1 MKLIRS
7 IICLLLCAF
16 MCSGYAA
23 STAIAFTYQQPDG
36 TLTFEKITHPDKP
49 VAEADGIVDYVGN
62 GVVSA
67 EDLGQGA
74 RGQSYSW
81 CAAGRGDY
89 VYIGTCYGA
98 ATNTLDLMS
107 DVLGGNFDQETLV
120 ATLNVLYNGTFFT
133 GEEDGANPGGILAKV
148 NTVTNEVT
156 ILMSK
161 STDGHNPLFRNATAY
176 NGRFYF
182 CGSVDGLPCIYELDP
197 ETDELVMVYQG
208 MTLQDFYEGYLE
220 GICTG
225 IRGLC
230 EFDGELILSC
240 VTKDGPVILSSSEP
254 REGFTVIAD
263 QHDLFDYP
271 AYHFCDSIYGG
282 SIWEMTEF
290 NGSLYVSI
298 CTGTPENMPDD
309 NTMQSFALVRGDK
322 DENGEWIW
330 TSIIGDQERDGAR
343 YTFGID
349 PERTRSG
356 AGVIQVYNGY
366 LYIGEYNDE
375 EVALEDLLLET
386 SFDFFNENL
395 RQSVNLYR
403 MDADENIE
411 LVVGDPTEMFP
422 DGGISGIGSGFG
434 RNENQYI
441 WRMTEYEGKLYLGTF
456 DTSSLLEPIGQFANG
471 DINNMTPEE
480 WERLI
485 GFIRI
490 LIELRLSGG
499 GDEGSEGSDTA
510 PMDKL
515 FADYDDETLAYV
527 LRTGDISVLG
537 IGTRCAD
544 LDPDMVR
551 AYMLNETDTLPIGDI
566 SDLIELLGG
575 LNGLMDTVRGTLTCA
590 GYLADATRG
599 FDMYVSEDG
608 INFETITIDGFG
620 DPYNHGLRVFAE
632 TDSGLTIGTAN
643 PFFGTQVWL
652 MNEEESG
659 DEHTVTFVDG
669 VTGDTLGSAVIA
681 DGLTVGEELFP
692 EAPEHDGYEFIGW
705 DYDGSEVYSDL
716 TITALYREVS
726 GPMLGDVNEDGVIDT
741 TDAVLALRCAL
752 MLIELEKPE
761 LADIN
766 GDGIVS
772 IIDALAIIRIAMNI
786 A

>member
-107 DVLGGNFDQETLV
+107 NVLGGNFDQETLV

-471 DINNMTPEE
+471 DINNMTPKNGRVLSASSASLSSCASAAAVTKAPEAAIPRP
-480 WERLI
+480 WISSLPI
-485 GFIRI
+485 TMM
-490 LIELRLSGG
+490 RLSHMCLGPG
-499 GDEGSEGSDTA
+499 IFPCSASA
-510 PMDKL
+510 HAAL
-515 FADYDDETLAYV
+515 TLIPIWFVPTCSTKPTPFPSA
-527 LRTGDISVLG
+527 IF
-537 IGTRCAD
+537 
-544 LDPDMVR
+544 P
-551 AYMLNETDTLPIGDI
+551 TL
-566 SDLIELLGG
+566 SS
-575 LNGLMDTVRGTLTCA
+575 
-590 GYLADATRG
+590 
-599 FDMYVSEDG
+599 F
-608 INFETITIDGFG
+608 
-620 DPYNHGLRVFAE
+620 
-632 TDSGLTIGTAN
+632 
-643 PFFGTQVWL
+643 
-652 MNEEESG
+652 
-659 DEHTVTFVDG
+659 
-669 VTGDTLGSAVIA
+669 SAV
-681 DGLTVGEELFP
+681 
-692 EAPEHDGYEFIGW
+692 
-705 DYDGSEVYSDL
+705 S
-716 TITALYREVS
+716 TALWIPCAEPSPARVIS
-726 GPMLGDVNEDGVIDT
+726 RMLLAASICTSPRTASILKPSPLTASAIPT
-741 TDAVLALRCAL
+741 TMDCAYLPRPTAASPSAPRTPSSALRY
-752 MLIELEKPE
+752 
-761 LADIN
+761 
-766 GDGIVS
+766 G
-772 IIDALAIIRIAMNI
+772 
-786 A
+786 

>member
-1 MKLIRS
+1 
-7 IICLLLCAF
+7 
-16 MCSGYAA
+16 
-23 STAIAFTYQQPDG
+23 
-36 TLTFEKITHPDKP
+36 
-49 VAEADGIVDYVGN
+49 
-62 GVVSA
+62 
-67 EDLGQGA
+67 
-74 RGQSYSW
+74 
-81 CAAGRGDY
+81 
-89 VYIGTCYGA
+89 
-98 ATNTLDLMS
+98 
-107 DVLGGNFDQETLV
+107 
-120 ATLNVLYNGTFFT
+120 
-133 GEEDGANPGGILAKV
+133 
-148 NTVTNEVT
+148 
-156 ILMSK
+156 
-161 STDGHNPLFRNATAY
+161 
-176 NGRFYF
+176 
-182 CGSVDGLPCIYELDP
+182 
-197 ETDELVMVYQG
+197 
-208 MTLQDFYEGYLE
+208 
-220 GICTG
+220 
-225 IRGLC
+225 
-230 EFDGELILSC
+230 
-240 VTKDGPVILSSSEP
+240 
-254 REGFTVIAD
+254 
-263 QHDLFDYP
+263 
-271 AYHFCDSIYGG
+271 
-282 SIWEMTEF
+282 
-290 NGSLYVSI
+290 
-298 CTGTPENMPDD
+298 MPDD

-322 DENGEWIW
+322 DENGEWVW
-330 TSIIGDQERDGAR
+330 TSVIGDQERDGAR

-422 DGGISGIGSGFG
+422 DGGLSGIGSGFG

-480 WERLI
+480 WESLI

-537 IGTRCAD
+537 IGTRGAD

-620 DPYNHGLRVFAE
+620 DTYNHGLRVFAE

-726 GPMLGDVNEDGVIDT
+726 GPMLGYVNEDGVIDT

>member
-1 MKLIRS
+1 
-7 IICLLLCAF
+7 
-16 MCSGYAA
+16 
-23 STAIAFTYQQPDG
+23 
-36 TLTFEKITHPDKP
+36 
-49 VAEADGIVDYVGN
+49 
-62 GVVSA
+62 
-67 EDLGQGA
+67 
-74 RGQSYSW
+74 
-81 CAAGRGDY
+81 
-89 VYIGTCYGA
+89 
-98 ATNTLDLMS
+98 MS
-107 DVLGGNFDQETLV
+107 NVLGGNFDQETLV

-133 GEEDGANPGGILAKV
+133 GEEDGENPGGILAKI

-182 CGSVDGLPCIYELDP
+182 CGSVDSLPCIYELDP

-322 DENGEWIW
+322 DENGEWVW
-330 TSIIGDQERDGAR
+330 TSVIGDQERDGAR

-480 WERLI
+480 WESLI

-537 IGTRCAD
+537 IGTRGAD

-716 TITALYREVS
+716 TVTALYREVS

>member
-74 RGQSYSW
+74 LGQSYSW

-182 CGSVDGLPCIYELDP
+182 CGSVDSLPCIYELDP

-240 VTKDGPVILSSSEP
+240 VTKDGPVTHSSSEP

-537 IGTRCAD
+537 IGTRGAD

-786 A
+786 E